1 MAVVDAVRQ
10 QSPLGGF
17 VRCEAKSSNSWYEIG
32 DEAAREKVGQSIRDA
47 LVDLDPSKK
56 KERLLKRAANKAK
69 RSRTRSLAKK
79 TEDKKSPKK
88 CSSSQAVTSR
98 SSSLLELSQ
107 TAATF
112 SSLFELRSPMQL

>member
-1 MAVVDAVRQ
+1 VRP
-10 QSPLGGF
+10 SPATVGI
-17 VRCEAKSSNSWYEIG
+17 EIG

-79 TEDKKSPKK
+79 QKTRKARRNAPRAK
-88 CSSSQAVTSR
+88 Q
-98 SSSLLELSQ
+98 
-107 TAATF
+107 
-112 SSLFELRSPMQL
+112 